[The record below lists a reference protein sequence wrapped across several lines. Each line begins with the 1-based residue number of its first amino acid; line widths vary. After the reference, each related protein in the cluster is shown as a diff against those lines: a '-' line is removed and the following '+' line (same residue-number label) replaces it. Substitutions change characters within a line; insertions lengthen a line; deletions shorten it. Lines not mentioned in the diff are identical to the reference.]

1 MYINN
6 PPPTKRV
13 RNTNKSLIIV
23 GSMSKCSARPPHTPQ
38 SFLFILERYN
48 FFMVFYFLFVQ
59 IYRKFF
65 CCIFAK
71 VKFCKIFMEKRSL
84 VFRKPTLEEV
94 DNIVEIIKY
103 AVKRLGDTGI
113 SQWQN
118 GYPNKEVVLQDIEN
132 GVARVLCEKEKIL
145 AYGALVFTGEKAY
158 DDLKGGEWILQTQN
172 YATIHRACV
181 SNSCL
186 GEGYGKLF
194 MIFAENEA
202 KQTSDSIRID
212 THPDN
217 KIMQGLVASLHYEYC
232 GKVMYESVRLAYE
245 KVLK

>member
-1 MYINN
+1 MN
-6 PPPTKRV
+6 
-13 RNTNKSLIIV
+13 
-23 GSMSKCSARPPHTPQ
+23 Q
-38 SFLFILERYN
+38 ER
-48 FFMVFYFLFVQ
+48 FVF
-59 IYRKFF
+59 K
-65 CCIFAK
+65 
-71 VKFCKIFMEKRSL
+71 
-84 VFRKPTLEEV
+84 KPTLDEV
-94 DNIVEIIKY
+94 DNVVEIINC
-103 AVKRLGDTGI
+103 AIKRLGNAGI

-118 GYPNKEVVLQDIEN
+118 GYPNKEVVLQDIAN
-132 GVARVLCEKEKIL
+132 GVGRVLCKEEKIL
-145 AYGALVFTGEKAY
+145 AYGALVYTGEKAY
-158 DDLKGGEWILQTQN
+158 NDLEGGEWILQTQN

-181 SNSCL
+181 SNSCV

-202 KQTSDSIRID
+202 KQKADSIRID